1 MKDRIYMVLAL
12 LGFVVI
18 CIVFVNN
25 YDTTGRDARD
35 FEVGAYYSP
44 TRSQRSESAYEIYQQ
59 IAGTRS
65 ITCPETSLSSFS
77 GMALNIGTMYG
88 NSTRSLYDCAYWMF
102 PLSISNPDG
111 GFATTDKWAEVLK
124 INKNASSGCAVSSLY
139 THLEDGI
146 DTFEIIAPFD
156 FDFVNYNTDGTNSI
170 IIRNKRNNCRVTF
183 GNVAN
188 WFCAG
193 PVGTTMTVGK
203 NVENTVKT
211 WEEHNGAH
219 QTVIG
224 NTNNAK
230 IQSGSAGQILGYAT
244 PSTTVTIEVLQ
255 GDKWVTTTFKDFV
268 ETTSK

>member
-18 CIVFVNN
+18 SVVFVKN
-25 YDTTGRDARD
+25 YDKTGRDARD
-35 FEVGAYYSP
+35 FEIGAYYSP
-44 TRSQRSESAYEIYQQ
+44 SRSQRSESAYEIYQQ

-88 NSTRSLYDCAYWMF
+88 SSTRSLYDCTYWMF
-102 PLSISNPDG
+102 PLSISNPEG

-124 INKNASSGCAVSSLY
+124 INKNMQSGCTVESLY
-139 THLEDGI
+139 SHLESDIDG
-146 DTFEIIAPFD
+146 FEIIAPFD

-170 IIRNKRNNCRVTF
+170 IIKNKRNNCRITF
-183 GNVAN
+183 GNISN

-211 WEEHNGAH
+211 WEEHNSFH
-219 QTVIG
+219 QTIIG

-230 IQSGSAGQILGYAT
+230 IQSGSAGQIIGYANT
-244 PSTTVTIEVLQ
+244 GTTVTIEVLQ
-255 GDKWVTTTFKDFV
+255 DDKWEITNFKNFV
-268 ETTSK
+268 EVTS